1 MASMG
6 RVVEGIGSNR
16 KLVAAKAITFRRTI
30 VIVRLKGR
38 YIAAIV
44 VAGLVLAFIVF
55 RGHSETKKNEASA
68 EKNTISLDAAA
79 LKMADIQV
87 IILKPRVLTYLVS
100 APGEVIPNANL
111 TTKVTTR
118 VPAQVIQR
126 YVQEGQ
132 HVKAGQPLVDLSSVD
147 MAKTQGDLLL
157 AAQEWER
164 VKSLGKDAIS
174 GKRYSEAQVAY
185 QHAYSTALAY
195 GMTEGEVNEI
205 LRSQKPSS
213 AKGEFKL
220 LAPRDG
226 TVFNINFTE
235 GELVE
240 TGRVLLQVVEEST
253 VWIDAKLPPDLVRP
267 VAVGDAARMLVS
279 GRTLSGK
286 VIQVHHQLDET
297 TRTRS
302 VRIEVSNLDDALHP
316 GQYVNCQI
324 ESGNTKPILA
334 LPVDAVLKTSDGDWA
349 VYVERNPGQ
358 FQQVEVKMKEVI
370 DNQAV
375 IEGVVSGT
383 RVVTKG
389 TFFIHAELN
398 KSGLSSDGH

>member
-1 MASMG
+1 M
-6 RVVEGIGSNR
+6 
-16 KLVAAKAITFRRTI
+16 
-30 VIVRLKGR
+30 VIVTGLTF
-38 YIAAIV
+38 AISSSY
-44 VAGLVLAFIVF
+44 A
-55 RGHSETKKNEASA
+55 STNEKTSPT
-68 EKNTISLDAAA
+68 EKNVIALDSAA

-87 IILKPRVLTYLVS
+87 TVLQPRVLAYLIP

-132 HVKAGQPLVDLSSVD
+132 HVKTGQPLVDLSSVD

-157 AAQEWER
+157 AEQEWER

-174 GKRYSEAQVAY
+174 AKRYSEAQVAY

-195 GMTEGEVNEI
+195 GMTEAEINEI
-205 LRSQKPSS
+205 VRAQKPSS
-213 AKGEFKL
+213 AKGDFKL

-226 TVFNINFTE
+226 TIFNINFTE

-240 TGRVLLQVVEEST
+240 TGRILLQVVEEST
-253 VWIDAKLPPDLVRP
+253 VWVDAKLPSDLVRP
-267 VAVGDAARMLVS
+267 IKIGDAARMIVN
-279 GRTLSGK
+279 GRTLAGS
-286 VIQVHHQLDET
+286 VIQVHHQLDEA

-302 VRIEVSNLDDALHP
+302 IRLEVPNLDDLLHP

-324 ESGNTKPILA
+324 ESGQTKPILA
-334 LPVDAVLKTSDGDWA
+334 LPVDAVLRTADGDWA
-349 VYVERNPGQ
+349 VYIEKQPGK
-358 FQQVEVKMKEVI
+358 FQQVEVKMGEVI
-370 DNQAV
+370 DNQV
-375 IEGVVSGT
+375 IIEGIAPGT

-389 TFFIHAELN
+389 AFFVHAELN
-398 KSGLSSDGH
+398 KQGSDSRGH

>member
-1 MASMG
+1 MG
-6 RVVEGIGSNR
+6 T
-16 KLVAAKAITFRRTI
+16 KLK
-30 VIVRLKGR
+30 KGR
-38 YIAAIV
+38 YITAVI
-44 VAGLVLAFIVF
+44 VAGLTFTIFSGSAYTKEKAPADKNLIV
-55 RGHSETKKNEASA
+55 
-68 EKNTISLDAAA
+68 LDAAS

-87 IILKPRVLTYLVS
+87 VTLQPRVLAYLIP

-132 HVKAGQPLVDLSSVD
+132 HIKTGQPLVDLSSVD

-157 AAQEWER
+157 ATQEWER

-174 GKRYSEAQVAY
+174 AKRYSEAQVAY

-195 GMTEGEVNEI
+195 GMTEAEI
-205 LRSQKPSS
+205 NDILQKQKPSA

-253 VWIDAKLPPDLVRP
+253 VWIDAKLPSDLVKP
-267 VAVGDAARMLVS
+267 VKVGDPARIIVS
-279 GRTLSGK
+279 GRTVTGN
-286 VIQVHHQLDET
+286 VIQIHHQLDEI

-302 VRIEVSNLDDALHP
+302 IRLEVPNPDDLLHP

-324 ESGNTKPILA
+324 ESGQTKPVLA
-334 LPVDAVLKTSDGDWA
+334 LPVDSILRTPDGDWA
-349 VYVERNPGQ
+349 VYIEKQPGK
-358 FQQVEVKMKEVI
+358 FQQVEVKMGEVI
-370 DNQAV
+370 DNQAI
-375 IEGVVSGT
+375 IEGIIPGT

-389 TFFIHAELN
+389 AFFVHAELN
-398 KSGLSSDGH
+398 KQGFDSH

>member
-1 MASMG
+1 MG
-6 RVVEGIGSNR
+6 
-16 KLVAAKAITFRRTI
+16 KLKGKYLVM
-30 VIVRLKGR
+30 VIVTGLTF
-38 YIAAIV
+38 AISSSY
-44 VAGLVLAFIVF
+44 A
-55 RGHSETKKNEASA
+55 STNEKTSPT
-68 EKNTISLDAAA
+68 EKNVIALDSAA

-87 IILKPRVLTYLVS
+87 TVLQPRVLAYLIP

-132 HVKAGQPLVDLSSVD
+132 HVKTGQPLVDLSSVD

-157 AAQEWER
+157 AEQEWER

-174 GKRYSEAQVAY
+174 AKRYSEAQVAY

-195 GMTEGEVNEI
+195 GMTEAEINEI
-205 LRSQKPSS
+205 VRAQKPSS
-213 AKGEFKL
+213 AKGDFKL

-226 TVFNINFTE
+226 TIFNINFTE

-240 TGRVLLQVVEEST
+240 TGRILLQVVEEST
-253 VWIDAKLPPDLVRP
+253 VWVDAKLPSDLVRP
-267 VAVGDAARMLVS
+267 IKIGDAARMIVN
-279 GRTLSGK
+279 GRTLAGS
-286 VIQVHHQLDET
+286 VIQVHHQLDEA

-302 VRIEVSNLDDALHP
+302 IRLEVPNLDDLLHP

-324 ESGNTKPILA
+324 ESGQTKPILA
-334 LPVDAVLKTSDGDWA
+334 LPVDAVLRTADGDWA
-349 VYVERNPGQ
+349 VYIEKQPGK
-358 FQQVEVKMKEVI
+358 FQQVEVKMGEVI
-370 DNQAV
+370 DNQV
-375 IEGVVSGT
+375 IIEGIAPGT

-389 TFFIHAELN
+389 AFFVHAELN
-398 KSGLSSDGH
+398 KQGSDSRVH

>member
-1 MASMG
+1 MG
-6 RVVEGIGSNR
+6 
-16 KLVAAKAITFRRTI
+16 K
-30 VIVRLKGR
+30 LKGK
-38 YIAAIV
+38 YLLMIIVTGLTLAISSSY
-44 VAGLVLAFIVF
+44 A
-55 RGHSETKKNEASA
+55 STSKETSST
-68 EKNTISLDAAA
+68 EKNVIALDPAA

-87 IILKPRVLTYLVS
+87 TILQPRVLAYLIP

-132 HVKAGQPLVDLSSVD
+132 HVKTGQPLVDLSSVD

-157 AAQEWER
+157 AGQEWER

-174 GKRYSEAQVAY
+174 AKRYSEAQVAY

-195 GMTEGEVNEI
+195 GMTEAEINEI
-205 LRSQKPSS
+205 VRTQKPSN

-226 TVFNINFTE
+226 TIFNINFTE

-253 VWIDAKLPPDLVRP
+253 VWVDAKLPSDLVRP
-267 VAVGDAARMLVS
+267 IKVGDAARMIVN
-279 GRTLSGK
+279 GRTLTGS
-286 VIQVHHQLDET
+286 VIQVHHQLDEA

-302 VRIEVSNLDDALHP
+302 IRLEVPNLDDLLHP

-324 ESGNTKPILA
+324 ESGQTKPILA
-334 LPVDAVLKTSDGDWA
+334 LPVDAVLRTADGDWA
-349 VYVERNPGQ
+349 VYIEKQPGK
-358 FQQVEVKMKEVI
+358 FQQVEVKMGEVI
-370 DNQAV
+370 DNQV
-375 IEGVVSGT
+375 IIEGIGPGT

-389 TFFIHAELN
+389 AFFVHAELN
-398 KSGLSSDGH
+398 KQGFDSHGH

>member
-1 MASMG
+1 MNMKLQ
-6 RVVEGIGSNR
+6 R
-16 KLVAAKAITFRRTI
+16 K
-30 VIVRLKGR
+30 
-38 YIAAIV
+38 YILAIV
-44 VAGLVLAFIVF
+44 VISLLILGIVF
-55 RGHSETKKNEASA
+55 IYIGNHRQSKNNEGSTEKNVIALDEAS
-68 EKNTISLDAAA
+68 
-79 LKMADIQV
+79 LKMADIQ
-87 IILKPRVLTYLVS
+87 ITTLTPQTLAYLIP

-111 TTKVTTR
+111 TTKVSTR

-132 HVKAGQPLVDLSSVD
+132 HIKEGQPLVDLSSVD

-157 AAQEWER
+157 ATQEWER

-174 GKRYSEAQVAY
+174 AKRYSEAQVAY
-185 QHAYSTALAY
+185 QHTYSTALAY
-195 GMTEGEVNEI
+195 GMTESEINEI
-205 LRSQKPSS
+205 LRTQKPSS

-220 LAPRDG
+220 LAPRNG

-240 TGRVLLQVVEEST
+240 TGRVLLEVVEEST
-253 VWIDAKLPPDLVRP
+253 VWVDAKLPPDLVQP
-267 VAVGDAARMLVS
+267 VAVGDVARILVNNRVLKGS
-279 GRTLSGK
+279 

-302 VRIEVSNLDDALHP
+302 IRLEVPNPDDLLHP

-324 ESGNTKPILA
+324 ESGHTKPVLA
-334 LPVDAVLKTSDGDWA
+334 LPVDAVLKTTDGDWA
-349 VYVERNPGQ
+349 VYVEKQPGK
-358 FQQVEVKMKEVI
+358 FQQVEVKMGEVI
-370 DNQAV
+370 DNQAT
-375 IEGVVSGT
+375 IQGITAGT

-398 KSGLSSDGH
+398 KKGFDSHGH